1 MARTHLSGTLP
12 LHEELEAL
20 AHAYH
25 LLEARIARAD
35 QDSAE
40 RLELEEELL
49 RLHKRFER
57 VLEESVPDDAVR
69 EQWHAH
75 LHAREAVPAQPPA
88 ADPVVFRGESDT
100 GSVVEIR
107 RRGAELDV
115 RVDGEPAGGLDDP
128 DELRT
133 RRPGLAVRVGETE
146 FHETF
151 AASSPAIHAL
161 AEWAETGR
169 VPPWEHAAEL
179 LEDGLLDPQL
189 EITPR
194 GRRAIPAPR

>member
-1 MARTHLSGTLP
+1 MARTHLSGSP
-12 LHEELEAL
+12 ALHEELEAL

-25 LLEARIARAD
+25 LLEARIAGAEPD
-35 QDSAE
+35 GAE

-49 RLHKRFER
+49 RLHRRFER
-57 VLEESVPDDAVR
+57 VLEESVRDEAVR

-75 LHAREAVPAQPPA
+75 LHSRGPVPAQPPA
-88 ADPVVFRGESDT
+88 VDPVVFRGESDS

-107 RRGAELDV
+107 RRGDELAV
-115 RVDGEPAGGLDDP
+115 RVDGEPVDALDDP

-133 RRPGLAVRVGETE
+133 RRPGLTVRVGGTE

-151 AASSPAIHAL
+151 EASSPAIHAL

-169 VPPWEHAAEL
+169 MLPWEHVAEL
-179 LEDGLLDPQL
+179 LEDGLVDPHLD
-189 EITPR
+189 ITHR
-194 GRRAIPAPR
+194 GRRAIPAPA